1 MSVTDFGDLGRVMTR
16 IALGKSMPFPVY
28 LSNLEVPGFLYPGV
42 CSPSPPPGPLE
53 LPKGRSRRLL
63 LDNKTVHC

>member
-42 CSPSPPPGPLE
+42 
-53 LPKGRSRRLL
+53 
-63 LDNKTVHC
+63 